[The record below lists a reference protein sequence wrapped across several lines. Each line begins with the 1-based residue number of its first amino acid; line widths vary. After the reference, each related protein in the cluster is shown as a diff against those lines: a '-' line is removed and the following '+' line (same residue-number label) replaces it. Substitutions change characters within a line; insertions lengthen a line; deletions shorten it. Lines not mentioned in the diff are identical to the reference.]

1 MKGMFKKS
9 LSTLLIVTML
19 VALLAACSSKSGNGE
34 SGASSTT
41 GASPSSEASATQ
53 TSEPTE
59 SAPEEVKLKVMLFG
73 DKPIEMEKILAEF
86 EKRTQGTL
94 NTKLD
99 IEFNPFDDHKK
110 KLNLKLTAGESVD
123 FAFDAPWGSLNQNVS
138 NGYYQELDKYFNNDE
153 YPGLKKAFPKDYL
166 DANSINGHI
175 YGIPITN
182 AFYDI
187 EVVFIRKDLR
197 EKFGMQPIQSYD
209 DLKAY
214 LENVQQQEKSM
225 IPFGLMNLRG
235 FFKMF
240 GVEEKKLTNVKMV
253 AGTSPGFNV
262 ILSDDGKKVLGA
274 TTLGDSADKFASLP
288 APFNDPY
295 YLYPQ
300 YDKYVEWNKF
310 VQKDVLSE
318 KDPQALF
325 VAGKSAANEGT
336 INQAAQIRQK
346 LKAAVPGADI
356 EMFVYNTFIRNME
369 PDAIG
374 TDYKAWNDIVIPV
387 TSKNTDRT
395 MKFLDWLFSSQEN
408 HDLIENGIEGEHW
421 TKDGD
426 RYYKMTD
433 KTTQY
438 TFPGYELSWS
448 PTMSR
453 INADNDAETLKLL
466 DYQSKPE
473 TYYLTPLSGFV
484 FNAEPV
490 KTEMALIAPI
500 LSQSEPVFKN
510 GLDKNWKATAEKNL
524 KQMEK
529 YGLEKIRQELIK
541 QVQAFLD
548 NGGK

>member
-1 MKGMFKKS
+1 MKRSRKG
-9 LSTLLIVTML
+9 LSMLLLVAML
-19 VALLAACSSKSGNGE
+19 VTILAACGNNKTSTESGTASGNAG
-34 SGASSTT
+34 GNTAQASSP
-41 GASPSSEASATQ
+41 AAEAPDSATL
-53 TSEPTE
+53 
-59 SAPEEVKLKVMLFG
+59 KLMLFG
-73 DKPIEMEKILAEF
+73 DKPIELDVVLAEF
-86 EKRTQGTL
+86 EKRTKDTL

-110 KLNLKLTAGESVD
+110 KLNLKMTAGEEVD
-123 FAFDAPWGSLNQNVS
+123 AAFDAPWGSLNQNVS
-138 NGYYQELDKYFNNDE
+138 LGYYQELDKYFNNDE
-153 YPGLKKAFPKDYL
+153 YPGLKKAFSEDFL
-166 DANSINGHI
+166 NANKINGHN
-175 YGIPITN
+175 YAIPLTN

-214 LENVQQQEKSM
+214 LEKVQESEKDM
-225 IPFGLMNLRG
+225 IPFALKNDRG
-235 FFKMF
+235 FFKLF
-240 GVEEKKLTNVKMV
+240 NLEDKITNARLISGV
-253 AGTSPGFNV
+253 SPAFFV
-262 ILSDDGKKVLGA
+262 YLSDDGKKVLGA

-288 APFNDPY
+288 APYNDPY
-295 YLYPQ
+295 YMYPQ
-300 YDKYVEWNKF
+300 YDMNVEWNKF

-336 INQAAQIRQK
+336 INQTAQVRQK
-346 LKAAVPGADI
+346 LQAAIPGADI
-356 EMFVYNTFIRNME
+356 EMFVYNSKMRNME
-369 PDAIG
+369 PEAIG

-387 TSKNTDRT
+387 TSKNADRT
-395 MKFLDWLFSSQEN
+395 MKFFDWLFSSQEN
-408 HDLIENGIEGEHW
+408 HDLFENGIEGVHW

-426 RYYKMTD
+426 RNYRMTD
-433 KTTQY
+433 KTTDY
-438 TFPGYELSWS
+438 LFPGYEFTWS

-473 TYYLTPLSGFV
+473 TYYQQPLTGFV

-490 KTEMALIAPI
+490 KTEIAKMSPLASQNDPIFKSGLI
-500 LSQSEPVFKN
+500 K
-510 GLDKNWKATAEKNL
+510 DWKVKAEEMN
-524 KQMEK
+524 KQMVSYK
-529 YGLEKIRQELIK
+529 LETVRQEVIK